1 MQEIIGTCTIL
12 SLRIELEA
20 LAALEIAELARL
32 AYFRRGF
39 TMRRTKIGFFCLIA
53 GMLFP
58 IFATAKSNYD
68 FSVTISNS
76 DCLQHLGGGYG
87 DVECYS
93 ELQKKLVADSQILYK
108 KLRATIPKGNIHAKL
123 LDEYMAT
130 QNASVKYCELPRNA
144 GAEWETEHGGSMFP
158 ALQAECI
165 YNLRKTQNEFL
176 KGLLDMADGK

>member
-1 MQEIIGTCTIL
+1 
-12 SLRIELEA
+12 
-20 LAALEIAELARL
+20 
-32 AYFRRGF
+32 
-39 TMRRTKIGFFCLIA
+39 MRRTKIRFFCLVT

-68 FSVTISNS
+68 FSVAHSNS

-93 ELQKKLVADSQILYK
+93 GLQKNLMTDSKILYK
-108 KLRATIPKGNIHAKL
+108 KLHATIPKGNMHAKL

-144 GAEWETEHGGSMFP
+144 GAEWETEHAGSMFP

-165 YNLRKTQNEFL
+165 YNLRKAQNEFL
-176 KGLLDMADGK
+176 KGLLDMAEWK